1 LYNYDLVLGVLST
14 FILLTKIPIHVL
26 HFFHPPFSAIV
37 HGALCVLYGCAA
49 GFQAGSDTTDPR
61 HPQNGP
67 PWYITKP
74 CNVAYS
80 PGNIG
85 YCQQAK
91 SLFAVTV
98 IATTIY
104 FVQTVLALVSCF
116 VSKEEKEA
124 YRQRQQEKQEE
135 RDAEDR
141 ALREYEEILKS
152 PGFGPGMPIT
162 PGFITPMPS
171 AYFPGGNNHP
181 QSPYTPRFGGYPAV
195 GNNNYSPMTMSPATN
210 SATSDLPLRNAAS
223 VLDAKPSS
231 FSTHISVAEVEQPY
245 FPPPPKKATK

>member
-1 LYNYDLVLGVLST
+1 LY
-14 FILLTKIPIHVL
+14 
-26 HFFHPPFSAIV
+26 A
-37 HGALCVLYGCAA
+37 CAA
-49 GFQAGSDTTDPR
+49 AFQAGSDTTDSR

-74 CNVAYS
+74 CKVAYS
-80 PGNIG
+80 PSNIG

-104 FVQTVLALVSCF
+104 FAQTVLALMSCF
-116 VSKEEKEA
+116 VTKEEKEA

-152 PGFGPGMPIT
+152 PGFAPPGMQPYT
-162 PGFITPMPS
+162 PGLTPMPS
-171 AYFPGGNNHP
+171 AYFPGG
-181 QSPYTPRFGGYPAV
+181 TPE
-195 GNNNYSPMTMSPATN
+195 
-210 SATSDLPLRNAAS
+210 
-223 VLDAKPSS
+223 
-231 FSTHISVAEVEQPY
+231 ST
-245 FPPPPKKATK
+245 